1 VSIWFLTRA
10 FVAIAQDAVVPP
22 VEPGA
27 AVVQPL
33 EPAGAGV
40 PPQPLEVEE
49 VAPVVVAPAAND
61 ERAIVG
67 YQPVESARGP
77 VRPEAPLRINPD
89 WIRGIKSTCLRINN
103 SVIGFIHLCLVRA

>member
-27 AVVQPL
+27 AVVQPV

-40 PPQPLEVEE
+40 PPQPLE

-61 ERAIVG
+61 ERAIVV
-67 YQPVESARGP
+67 YQPAEAARSP